1 MGENKFLAG
10 EVYQELIGKTYKEI
24 VENLVIDEDQGDC
37 CGYAS
42 CEVTQDIPQDVDLN
56 SLVLKGCV
64 ELTRS
69 CNYSDEST
77 VNYSDESTVFNF
89 VFSTPDGDELVL
101 GYTLDSGSGSGWNYG
116 QYAKLSYKDKE
127 LISV

>member
-1 MGENKFLAG
+1 MSENKFLVG

-24 VENLVIDEDQGDC
+24 VENLVIDEDCGDC

-77 VNYSDESTVFNF
+77 VFNF
-89 VFSTPDGDELVL
+89 VFSTPDGDEVVL

-127 LISV
+127 LTSV